1 MIVTFVILLLI
12 SINALYVAAEF
23 AAVAVRP
30 SRIDQMA
37 ESSRLAR
44 LLLPI
49 LTDARL
55 LDRYIAACQVGIT
68 ISSLVLGAYGQA
80 KLSDSLEA
88 PLQNAF
94 GLGPV
99 QSASISAVVILIALT
114 CLQMVLGE
122 LVPKSVAIRRPAI
135 TGIATVVPMRWS
147 LVILRPFIAL
157 LNGSGLAILRLFGIP
172 VSSHRHVHS
181 PEEIE
186 LLLDESHERGV
197 LRREEHVRLAGAL
210 RLSRRRVRQI
220 LTPRPMVIAIQTG
233 LTVEAALDEVAQ
245 MPYTRFP
252 VYGEGIDDIVGLVHS
267 KDLSAL
273 VIAGEADRPLNSIL
287 RPTLSIPETATLE
300 DALEQMR
307 EHKTQ
312 LAIVVDEYGGT
323 AGILSVADILGSV
336 IGSRR
341 NTAVSRPGAAV
352 APGTERLAGNF
363 PLDDLPAAMREE
375 WEAPDVDTVSGR
387 VISELGRFPLEG
399 EVVRIDGWRVQVEEV
414 QGHVVVS
421 VLVSRDPEET
431 E

>member
-1 MIVTFVILLLI
+1 VIVTFVILLLI

-30 SRIDQMA
+30 SRINQMA
-37 ESSRLAR
+37 ETSRLAR

-80 KLSDSLEA
+80 KLSNSLEA
-88 PLQNAF
+88 PLQDAF
-94 GLGPV
+94 GFGPI
-99 QSASISAVVILIALT
+99 QAASISAIVILIALT

-122 LVPKSVAIRRPAI
+122 LVPKSVAIRRPGIA
-135 TGIATVVPMRWS
+135 GIATVVPMRWS
-147 LVILRPFIAL
+147 LVVLRPFIAL
-157 LNGSGLAILRLFGIP
+157 LNGSGLAVLRFLRIP

-210 RLSRRRVRQI
+210 RLSRRRIRQI
-220 LTPRPMVIAIQTG
+220 LTPRPMMIAIQAG
-233 LTVEAALDEVAQ
+233 LTIEAALDEVAQ

-273 VIAGEADRPLNSIL
+273 VITGEADRPLTSIL

-312 LAIVVDEYGGT
+312 LAIVIDEYGGT

-336 IGSRR
+336 IGARR
-341 NTAVSRPGAAV
+341 NTAGSKPETTV
-352 APGTERLAGNF
+352 APGTERLAGNMA
-363 PLDDLPAAMREE
+363 LDDLPAPMREE
-375 WEAPDVDTVSGR
+375 WNAPDVDTVSGR
-387 VISELGRFPLEG
+387 VISELGRFPLQG
-399 EVVRIDGWRVQVEEV
+399 EVVRIDGWRAEVEEV

-421 VLVSRDPEET
+421 VLVSRDPEER